1 MKTLEDLKKLIPIIV
16 EKFSSADHEIG
27 DSYPDQDEDGYY
39 TCHEY
44 IDNYFSYEE
53 DGWHIE
59 ISYKCCGEWDS
70 DSGDYWTPPSCTLEK
85 AWGEVTEITASHYD
99 DDTDEET
106 EFSEDD
112 LSELWEA
119 LDEVLKD
126 IA

>member
-16 EKFSSADHEIG
+16 EKFSGADHEIG

-53 DGWHIE
+53 DGWFIE
-59 ISYKCCGEWDS
+59 ISYKCCGEWDC

-106 EFSEDD
+106 EFSKDD
-112 LSELWEA
+112 LSELWDA
-119 LDEVLKD
+119 IDEVLKD